1 MLGLN
6 VDKRHLLFQMLLKEV
21 SLCCQR
27 ETRSSPTYQGHPQ
40 PGKNHLFFSSLDFF
54 SGGVFDSAAADHDDN
69 NSDKIFDYS
78 DRDSND
84 HIDHDYNDHDYDDTD
99 YDDNDYDDH
108 DNNVIQ

>member
-54 SGGVFDSAAADHDDN
+54 SGGVFDSAAADHDDD
-69 NSDKIFDYS
+69 SLDKNYDYS
-78 DRDSND
+78 DND
-84 HIDHDYNDHDYDDTD
+84 YADHDYDDHDYNDHDS
-99 YDDNDYDDH
+99 
-108 DNNVIQ
+108 NVIQ